1 MKNYSYG
8 WKLKEN
14 GYVKIPDSEYSSY
27 QKDMKSFIDALSDI
41 VVNAKCGWDG
51 SQYKVMKNNLNDM
64 NEYMV
69 FCVDGEGERWIP
81 ISGNSKSLNLRVLG
95 ENIW

>member
-1 MKNYSYG
+1 MKNHTYG

-14 GYVKIPDSEYSSY
+14 GYVEIPDSEYNSY
-27 QKDMKSFIDALSDI
+27 QKDMRSFIDDLSKV

-51 SQYKVMKNNLNDM
+51 LQYKVMKNNLNDI

-69 FCVDGEGERWIP
+69 LCVEGHERWIP